1 MLVADPDERPDVFDV
16 LERVAA
22 IQGKT
27 YMLKAPKKKRNS
39 KTIEFKKPDAPSHK
53 RPGSQ
58 G

>member
-22 IQGKT
+22 IQGKSYVRKT
-27 YMLKAPKKKRNS
+27 PRKKRDS
-39 KTIEFKKPDAPSHK
+39 KNVEFKKPDAPSHK

>member
-1 MLVADPDERPDVFDV
+1 MLVADPDERPDVFEV

-27 YMLKAPKKKRNS
+27 YIRKAPKKIHNS
-39 KTIEFKKPDAPSHK
+39 RPAEFKKPDAPSHK